1 MTRAR
6 DNADHSSFPGILEH
20 DDGLFIS
27 NEDVFENNLTVA
39 ANTNVLVAGPVEIP
53 NVTATGNLSVTDEL
67 TIPTTGVLTITG
79 TLNIIS

>member
-27 NEDVFENNLTVA
+27 NEDVFENDLTVA
-39 ANTNVLVAGPVEIP
+39 ANTNVLVAGPVTIP
-53 NVTATGNLSVTDEL
+53 NVTSAGNLLVMEEL
-67 TIPTTGVLTITG
+67 TVSTLLTITG

>member
-27 NEDVFENNLTVA
+27 NEDVFENDLTVA
-39 ANTNVLVAGPVEIP
+39 ANTNVLIAGPVTIP
-53 NVTATGNLSVTDEL
+53 NVTVTGNLRVTDEL
-67 TIPTTGVLTITG
+67 TVSTLLTISNN
-79 TLNIIS
+79 LRII

>member
-6 DNADHSSFPGILEH
+6 DLADLYGEGEAGGRIV
-20 DDGLFIS
+20 S

-67 TIPTTGVLTITG
+67 TISPGTLTITG

>member
-6 DNADHSSFPGILEH
+6 DLADLYGEGEEGGRVIT
-20 DDGLFIS
+20 
-27 NEDVFENNLTVA
+27 NEDVFENDLTVA
-39 ANTNVLVAGPVEIP
+39 ANTNVLIAGPVTIP

-67 TIPTTGVLTITG
+67 TVSTLLTVTG

>member
-6 DNADHSSFPGILEH
+6 DLADLYGEGEEGGRVIT
-20 DDGLFIS
+20 
-27 NEDVFENNLTVA
+27 NEDEFENNLTVA

-67 TIPTTGVLTITG
+67 TVSTLLTITG

>member
-27 NEDVFENNLTVA
+27 NEDVFENDLTVA
-39 ANTNVLVAGPVEIP
+39 ANTNVLVAGPVTIP
-53 NVTATGNLSVTDEL
+53 NVTATGNLHVADEL
-67 TIPTTGVLTITG
+67 NVTTLLTITG

>member
-27 NEDVFENNLTVA
+27 NEDVFENDLTVA
-39 ANTNVLVAGPVEIP
+39 ANTNVLVAGPVTIP

-67 TIPTTGVLTITG
+67 TVSTLLTITG
-79 TLNIIS
+79 TLNIIT

>member
-6 DNADHSSFPGILEH
+6 DLADLYGEGEEGGRVIT
-20 DDGLFIS
+20 
-27 NEDVFENNLTVA
+27 NEDVFENDLTVA
-39 ANTNVLVAGPVEIP
+39 ANTNVLVAGPVTIP

-67 TIPTTGVLTITG
+67 TVSPGTLTITG

>member
-27 NEDVFENNLTVA
+27 NEDVFENDLTVA
-39 ANTNVLVAGPVEIP
+39 ANTNVLVAGPVTIP
-53 NVTATGNLSVTDEL
+53 NVTVTGNLHVAEEL
-67 TIPTTGVLTITG
+67 TVSTLLTISNN
-79 TLNIIS
+79 LRII

>member
-27 NEDVFENNLTVA
+27 NEDVFENDLTVA
-39 ANTNVLVAGPVEIP
+39 ANTNVLVAGPVTIP
-53 NVTATGNLSVTDEL
+53 NVTSAGHLLVTEEL
-67 TIPTTGVLTITG
+67 TISPGTLTITG
-79 TLNIIS
+79 SLNIIS

>member
-27 NEDVFENNLTVA
+27 NEDVFENDLTVA

-53 NVTATGNLSVTDEL
+53 NVTATGNLHVADEL
-67 TIPTTGVLTITG
+67 NVTTLLTITG

>member
-27 NEDVFENNLTVA
+27 NEDVFENDLTVA
-39 ANTNVLVAGPVEIP
+39 ANTNVLVAGPVTIP
-53 NVTATGNLSVTDEL
+53 NVTSAGNLSVTDEL
-67 TIPTTGVLTITG
+67 TVSTLLTITG